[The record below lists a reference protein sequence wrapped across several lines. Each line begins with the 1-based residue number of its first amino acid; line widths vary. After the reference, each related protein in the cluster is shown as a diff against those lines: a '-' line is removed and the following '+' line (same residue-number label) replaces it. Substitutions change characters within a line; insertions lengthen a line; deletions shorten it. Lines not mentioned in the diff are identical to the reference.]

1 VSDVDA
7 LPAAQE
13 LLDGPRATAIMD
25 PDLVIHAANKEFLHT
40 VGRTAEDLLAR
51 QFFDAFPDNPDET
64 DPHDGV
70 ERLTASVGSVLSTGR
85 RHHMVLQ
92 RYDLPDPARPGAFV
106 RKYWSPSNQ
115 PIMTGGEIVGI
126 ALQTA
131 EVYSPRREVV
141 AVLERC
147 RDILADEEGVDSEAA
162 EQLRDG
168 LLFGIREFDSLG
180 RRIGHL
186 ERALTSRAT
195 IDQAKGILM
204 AERRVTPEEAFDI
217 LVRMSNESHV
227 PLREVA
233 KALVYDARAQDTDG
247 ISLSG

>member
-1 VSDVDA
+1 
-7 LPAAQE
+7 
-13 LLDGPRATAIMD
+13 
-25 PDLVIHAANKEFLHT
+25 
-40 VGRTAEDLLAR
+40 
-51 QFFDAFPDNPDET
+51 
-64 DPHDGV
+64 
-70 ERLTASVGSVLSTGR
+70 
-85 RHHMVLQ
+85 
-92 RYDLPDPARPGAFV
+92 
-106 RKYWSPSNQ
+106 
-115 PIMTGGEIVGI
+115 
-126 ALQTA
+126 
-131 EVYSPRREVV
+131 VV

-204 AERRVTPEEAFDI
+204 AERRVTPEEAFDF